1 MEFWWNNMLT
11 LQKVLFIVACATTLI
26 MVIQIILMLVGAG
39 SNGFEAAD
47 GDLVGGAD
55 FDGDADFDGGSDI
68 AQSDLGA
75 FGMKLLG
82 IRSIMAFLCI
92 FSWVGYTCVYLMDW
106 WWALL
111 IGVGAGVAG
120 VAACCV
126 AHDSRRK
133 DSDRRHDKH
142 TPCNRLQQRKFICAY
157 PPSAAVREKSM
168 LSCRKKWLR
177 STP

>member
-92 FSWVGYTCVYLMDW
+92 FSWVGYTCVLS
-106 WWALL
+106 L
-111 IGVGAGVAG
+111 I
-120 VAACCV
+120 
-126 AHDSRRK
+126 H
-133 DSDRRHDKH
+133 
-142 TPCNRLQQRKFICAY
+142 I
-157 PPSAAVREKSM
+157 
-168 LSCRKKWLR
+168 
-177 STP
+177 

>member
-55 FDGDADFDGGSDI
+55 FEAARHKKHNGVSVYFFVGGLHLRLSHG
-68 AQSDLGA
+68 LV
-75 FGMKLLG
+75 
-82 IRSIMAFLCI
+82 
-92 FSWVGYTCVYLMDW
+92 VGF
-106 WWALL
+106 AHR
-111 IGVGAGVAG
+111 GGRRRRG

-142 TPCNRLQQRKFICAY
+142 TPCNRLQRGSLSAHTRRAQRYGKNQRYRAG
-157 PPSAAVREKSM
+157 KNG
-168 LSCRKKWLR
+168 
-177 STP
+177 